1 MRNENNV
8 PCEFCKDKVS
18 GDNFFTTSNDYGSG
32 FIFKKHSMQYC
43 PKCGRK
49 LPESS
54 VNVAV
59 IIPFPQ
65 KPFPK
70 AKRQFNLALV
80 Q

>member
-18 GDNFFTTSNDYGSG
+18 GDNFFTTSNDYCSG
-32 FIFKKHSMQYC
+32 FNFKRHSMQYC

-49 LPESS
+49 LPESG
-54 VNVAV
+54 VNVTV
-59 IIPFPQ
+59 IPFPQ

-70 AKRQFNLALV
+70 AKRQPNLALV